1 MTAGPIATAC
11 VRAPHSTCQPNPGLL
26 GESQSDLVLHSCHTQ
41 RASACADFRAAQ
53 AAPLAPSRAA
63 RALLHVISRHAHL
76 LLRCGRA
83 TRRGARPANAAAPAR
98 RSLLSWTSSCRSC
111 RAPTSPPA
119 RCAVLSR
126 KPPAHMSVEIKPCWC
141 GCAPKFPLA
150 SEPAARS
157 ERVVEDGGA
166 PPPHLPPFPPRR
178 FRSHASSTAGPSA
191 RSTRPSTT
199 EVLAAATRVE
209 RSRAGQSWA
218 ERQEGNRDQGQVRR
232 TGAARRA
239 PLDLERRPA
248 SSEGPRC
255 KWRAAPEPE
264 QPHAA
269 PPTPRGRER
278 CGSKSCRRDS
288 VVWESCGR
296 ESSGQQDC
304 GGRGEC
310 ARLRALARARARPPE
325 TTRRGTD
332 GALARARAR
341 RRGRGGEADGQRRRQ
356 GE

>member
-157 ERVVEDGGA
+157 GRVVEDGGA
-166 PPPHLPPFPPRR
+166 PPRHPPPPPTAAQVSQSREFDRGAFGKIYTAKYDGGARR
-178 FRSHASSTAGPSA
+178 GDPSGA
-191 RSTRPSTT
+191 Q
-199 EVLAAATRVE
+199 
-209 RSRAGQSWA
+209 QSWA
-218 ERQEGNRDQGQVRR
+218 ELGRASR
-232 TGAARRA
+232 T
-239 PLDLERRPA
+239 
-248 SSEGPRC
+248 
-255 KWRAAPEPE
+255 
-264 QPHAA
+264 Q
-269 PPTPRGRER
+269 
-278 CGSKSCRRDS
+278 
-288 VVWESCGR
+288 
-296 ESSGQQDC
+296 
-304 GGRGEC
+304 
-310 ARLRALARARARPPE
+310 
-325 TTRRGTD
+325 
-332 GALARARAR
+332 
-341 RRGRGGEADGQRRRQ
+341 
-356 GE
+356 